1 VEAKKMMSLRKK
13 VVFVVL
19 VLAVAGIV
27 LGAHISK
34 HVVTTVASAVW
45 GS

>member
-1 VEAKKMMSLRKK
+1 MMSLRKE

-19 VLAVAGIV
+19 GLAVAGIV
-27 LGAHISK
+27 LTSHILK
-34 HVVTTVASAVW
+34 HVASTVASAVW

>member
-1 VEAKKMMSLRKK
+1 MMSLSKK
-13 VVFVVL
+13 VVFVVF

-27 LGAHISK
+27 LSSHILK
-34 HVVTTVASAVW
+34 HVATVASAVW

>member
-1 VEAKKMMSLRKK
+1 MSLISRSKIA
-13 VVFVVL
+13 VFALGFGVAVL
-19 VLAVAGIV
+19 
-27 LGAHISK
+27 LGLGFLCQPIK

>member
-1 VEAKKMMSLRKK
+1 MISLSKK

-27 LGAHISK
+27 FSSHILK
-34 HVVTTVASAVW
+34 HVATTVASAVW